1 LLGGLTAVV
10 GLCGGAAT
18 LSFLR
23 RERTLAIP
31 GAMLGANK
39 SLGHILRSGGAPAPS
54 SESRAGIVIVGGG
67 VAGLCAGWELKKKGL
82 RDFVMLELARAP
94 GGNSVSGRSS
104 VCAYPW
110 GAHYVP
116 MPGPEAV
123 FTRELFEELGVI
135 TGYGDRGLPVYH
147 EYYICGYP
155 QERLLV
161 GGQWQEG
168 FVPSLGASKE
178 DIREFDSFF
187 SAMDG
192 LKRARGADGRRAFV
206 IPVDESSHDERFLQ
220 LDNISMAQY
229 MEQNGWKS
237 KRLLWHVDYCCRDDY
252 GAGMSQVS
260 AWAGIHYFASR
271 NGEAANAEPSAVL
284 TWPEGNGW
292 ITAKLAERLKDA
304 VKTGALVTSVEPS
317 GNGALVD
324 YYDAGAKKS
333 HRIHADAVIF
343 AAPRFVADHVVKGLR
358 GVTAQN
364 GGAPAYS
371 PWMVANIT
379 LASNPRGPGAPLAW
393 DNVRYGASSLGY
405 VVATHQQLA
414 SHPAETV
421 ITMYFPLDGQPPAPA
436 RKEAEAKTLDE
447 WKRMSVEELCLMHP
461 GMESQVKN
469 VDVWVWGHA
478 MVRPSPGFMWGAAGR
493 LAMQSVFENV
503 FFAHSD
509 MSGISI
515 FEEAQYRGVTAARE
529 SLKSVRA

>member
-1 LLGGLTAVV
+1 
-10 GLCGGAAT
+10 
-18 LSFLR
+18 
-23 RERTLAIP
+23 
-31 GAMLGANK
+31 
-39 SLGHILRSGGAPAPS
+39 
-54 SESRAGIVIVGGG
+54 
-67 VAGLCAGWELKKKGL
+67 VAGLSAGWELKKRGFH
-82 RDFVMLELARAP
+82 DFVMLEMDRAT
-94 GGNSVSGRSS
+94 GGNSASGRNNVS
-104 VCAYPW
+104 AYPW

-116 MPGPEAV
+116 IPGPEAV

-161 GGQWQEG
+161 NGQWQEG
-168 FVPSLGASKE
+168 FVPSLGATKE

-187 SAMDG
+187 SEMDSM
-192 LKRARGADGRRAFV
+192 KRARGADGRRAFV
-206 IPVDESSHDERFLQ
+206 IPVDESSRDKRFLQ
-220 LDNISMAQY
+220 LDDISMARY
-229 MEQNGWKS
+229 MEEKGWKS
-237 KRLLWHVDYCCRDDY
+237 RRLLWHVEYCCRDDY
-252 GAGMSQVS
+252 GAGMSQIS

-292 ITAKLAERLKDA
+292 ITAKLAERLRGA
-304 VKTGALVTSVEPS
+304 VRTETLVTSVEPS
-317 GNGALVD
+317 GSGVVVD

-343 AAPRFVADHVVKGLR
+343 SAPRFVARHVVKGLR
-358 GVTAQN
+358 GVEAQN
-364 GGAPAYS
+364 TGAPAYS

-405 VVATHQQLA
+405 VVSTHQGLA
-414 SHPAETV
+414 SHPRETV
-421 ITMYFPLDGQPPAPA
+421 ITMYFPLDAKPPASA
-436 RKEAEAKTLDE
+436 RKEAEAKTITE
-447 WKRMSVEELCLMHP
+447 WKQMAATEFCVMHP

-478 MVRPSPGFMWGAAGR
+478 MVRPSPGFMWGPAGR
-493 LAMQSVFENV
+493 LSMPSVFENI

-515 FEEAQYRGVTAARE
+515 FEEAQYRGVTAARQA
-529 SLKSVRA
+529 LNPRFL